1 MKGDSTPPGEP
12 IPAAMYVSTCAER
25 DPRSTDN
32 QADVIRQYADRHGY
46 RIIETFVDEGK
57 SGRSLDG
64 REGLQRLIDTVRSGK
79 ARFRAILIYDVTRWG
94 RFQDID
100 KNAHYEYLCRR
111 AGIKVDYCADPF
123 ANGGTPMEAVMKAMK
138 RAMAAEYSRELSTKV
153 FQRQCRLV
161 QLGFR
166 QGGKAGFGLR
176 RMLLDLEGNAKG
188 TLRIGEQ
195 KLLKTDRVV
204 LIPGPDDEVDTV
216 RWIFRAFVD
225 EGRREADIAEAL
237 NARGLLTDLGR
248 PWTCGT
254 VRQILSN
261 EKYIGNNVFNR
272 LSAKLTQKARH
283 NPPEKWVRK
292 DGAFDAIVDR
302 AMYHR
307 AQGIIR
313 DRAGRFRDV
322 PRLEPG
328 ASPRERIRW
337 RNARCV
343 TGGQLA
349 AVIDE
354 VAEGARAPAP
364 NAALA
369 KAATAQRGSRGFPR
383 AAPRGVATSPRESC
397 RHPRDARGGRLA
409 PSRDLRDG
417 SDQGGQAE

>member
-1 MKGDSTPPGEP
+1 
-12 IPAAMYVSTCAER
+12 MYVRTCTER
-25 DPRSTDN
+25 HQHSTDN
-32 QADVIRQYADRHGY
+32 QADVIRQYAGRHGY
-46 RIIETFVDEGK
+46 RIIETFADEGK
-57 SGRSLDG
+57 SGLSLDG
-64 REGLQRLIDTVRSGK
+64 REALRRLIDTVESGK
-79 ARFRAILIYDVTRWG
+79 AQFRAILVYDLSRWG

-100 KNAHYEYLCRR
+100 QSAHYEYLCRR
-111 AGIKVDYCADPF
+111 AGIKVEYCAEQF
-123 ANGGTPMEAVMKAMK
+123 ANDATPMAALMKALK
-138 RAMAAEYSRELSTKV
+138 RAVAAEYSRELSTKV

-176 RMLLDLEGNAKG
+176 RMLLDTEGNAKG

-195 KLLKTDRVV
+195 KSLKTDRVV

-225 EGRREADIAEAL
+225 EGRREAEIAETL

-248 PWTCGT
+248 PWRCGT

-272 LSAKLTQKARH
+272 LSAKFTQKTRH

-292 DGAFDAIVDR
+292 DGAFDAIVDP

-313 DRAGRFRDV
+313 ERARRFRDV
-322 PRLEPG
+322 PHLEPC
-328 ASPRERIRW
+328 ASPGERIR
-337 RNARCV
+337 RTNARCV

-349 AVIDE
+349 AVMDE
-354 VAEGARAPAP
+354 VAEGTRSPASD
-364 NAALA
+364 AASA
-369 KAATAQRGSRGFPR
+369 KAATAPRRPRGFPR
-383 AAPRGVATSPRESC
+383 VASRGVATPPPESYH
-397 RHPRDARGGRLA
+397 HPSDARGGR
-409 PSRDLRDG
+409 PVSSRYLRDG
-417 SDQGGQAE
+417 SDQGGQER